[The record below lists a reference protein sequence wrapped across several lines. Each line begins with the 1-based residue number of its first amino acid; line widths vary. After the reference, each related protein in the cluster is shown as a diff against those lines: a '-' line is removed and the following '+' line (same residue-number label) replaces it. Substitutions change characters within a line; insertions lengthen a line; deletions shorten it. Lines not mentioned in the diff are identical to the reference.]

1 MAKQEDPLTK
11 DIDERM
17 KKARYKEK
25 KDKEDPVNPQFWL
38 MLIIAVI
45 AVAGLVIVSSS
56 IIKVGGSSDSL
67 QF

>member
-25 KDKEDPVNPQFWL
+25 KDKEDLVNPQFWL

-45 AVAGLVIVSSS
+45 AVAGLVISVVQLL
-56 IIKVGGSSDSL
+56 K
-67 QF
+67 

>member
-1 MAKQEDPLTK
+1 MAKQEDPLAK

-45 AVAGLVIVSSS
+45 AVAGLVISVVQLL
-56 IIKVGGSSDSL
+56 K
-67 QF
+67 

>member
-1 MAKQEDPLTK
+1 MKIRRVTGRFTLSK

-45 AVAGLVIVSSS
+45 AVAGLVISVVQLL
-56 IIKVGGSSDSL
+56 K
-67 QF
+67 

>member
-38 MLIIAVI
+38 MLIIAMI
-45 AVAGLVIVSSS
+45 AVAGLVISVVQLL
-56 IIKVGGSSDSL
+56 K
-67 QF
+67 

>member
-25 KDKEDPVNPQFWL
+25 KDKEDSVNPQFWL

-45 AVAGLVIVSSS
+45 AVAGLVISVVQLL
-56 IIKVGGSSDSL
+56 K
-67 QF
+67 

>member
-45 AVAGLVIVSSS
+45 AVAGLVISVVQLL
-56 IIKVGGSSDSL
+56 K
-67 QF
+67 

>member
-17 KKARYKEK
+17 KKARYKEI

-45 AVAGLVIVSSS
+45 AVAGLVISVVQLL
-56 IIKVGGSSDSL
+56 K
-67 QF
+67 

>member
-17 KKARYKEK
+17 KKARYKDK

-45 AVAGLVIVSSS
+45 AVAGLVISVVQLL
-56 IIKVGGSSDSL
+56 K
-67 QF
+67 

>member
-1 MAKQEDPLTK
+1 MEKQEDPLTK

-45 AVAGLVIVSSS
+45 AVAGLVISVVQLL
-56 IIKVGGSSDSL
+56 K
-67 QF
+67 

>member
-17 KKARYKEK
+17 KKACYKER

-45 AVAGLVIVSSS
+45 AVAGLVISVVQLL
-56 IIKVGGSSDSL
+56 K
-67 QF
+67 

>member
-1 MAKQEDPLTK
+1 MAKPEDPLTK

-45 AVAGLVIVSSS
+45 AVAGLVISVVQLL
-56 IIKVGGSSDSL
+56 K
-67 QF
+67 

>member
-25 KDKEDPVNPQFWL
+25 KHKKDPVNPQFWL

-45 AVAGLVIVSSS
+45 AVAGLVISVVQLL
-56 IIKVGGSSDSL
+56 K
-67 QF
+67 

>member
-38 MLIIAVI
+38 MLIITVI
-45 AVAGLVIVSSS
+45 AVAGLVISVVQLL
-56 IIKVGGSSDSL
+56 K
-67 QF
+67 